1 MGIGTMNK
9 GSNLILLIGSSLF
22 IFMLAS
28 LVMMSQALQNSELF
42 DRYYSVLLILNA
54 SGLIILIILIL
65 LNLKR
70 LIRQFKNKIVGS
82 RMTLR
87 MVMLFSLLSV
97 TPVLIVYYFSLDF
110 LHRGIDSWFDL
121 RVEQALDDSLELSR
135 LALDVRMRE
144 LLTTTEKIAEELNQT
159 SDAELPFDVDQIR
172 ERSSAY
178 ELTLLT
184 RKGVVIASS
193 SSDTKSLVPDTPGKT
208 ILLQLLQGNSYI
220 GLDIIKNTD
229 LLIRAVANLPTID
242 IDKEARI
249 VQVLFPISER
259 MNQLAE
265 SVQSSFIEYKELS
278 YLREQLKVSFIIIL
292 TLVLLF
298 SMFSAVW
305 AAFYSA
311 RKLAEPVKNLAEG
324 TKAIA
329 EGDYSTRLPVPG
341 NDELGFLVSSF
352 NDMTDKISQARDSV
366 KQSQQE
372 TEAQRNFLETVL
384 SRLSSGVIVFNK
396 DGNLEKSNISANQIL
411 HVDVGTLE
419 QKDMATLIK
428 ELPYLTDFFECI
440 SSNIEEQLDE
450 WREQITLSSKTGNLI
465 LMINGATLVGTDGLT
480 SGYVIVFDEITA
492 LIRGQRDAAWSE
504 MARRLAHEI
513 KNPLTPIQLAAERL
527 RHKYLSSMNAADA
540 DMLDRM
546 TNTII
551 QQVDTMK
558 EMVNSFSDY
567 ARSPEFNPEEIR
579 LEHLI
584 QEGRDLFSNMDNEN
598 EIEVDIDPE
607 LPLIIGDEK
616 KLRQVFNNLL
626 TNAIDANAMGEE
638 NHLIISAKGINIDN
652 HHMVEIRVK
661 DNGPGIDAQ
670 VVNKLFEPYITTKQK
685 GTGLGLAIV
694 KKIIDEHSGT
704 VWLENNNDN
713 NGACAVV
720 RLPALNQSIQTTK
733 TQIV

>member
-1 MGIGTMNK
+1 MNK

-54 SGLIILIILIL
+54 LGLISLVILIL

-82 RMTLR
+82 RMTVR
-87 MVMLFSLLSV
+87 MVMLFSILSV

-144 LLTTTEKIAEELNQT
+144 LLNTTEKIAEELNET

-220 GLDIIKNTD
+220 GLDVIKNTD
-229 LLIRAVANLPTID
+229 LLIRVVANLPALD

-249 VQVLFPISER
+249 VQALFPISER

-265 SVQSSFIEYKELS
+265 SVQSAFIEYKELS

-311 RKLAEPVKNLAEG
+311 RKLSEPVKNLAEG

-372 TEAQRNFLETVL
+372 TESQRNFLETVL

-396 DGNLEKSNISANQIL
+396 EGELEKSNISANQIL
-411 HVDVGTLE
+411 HVDVETLE
-419 QKDMATLIK
+419 KKNISALIK
-428 ELPYLTDFFECI
+428 EFPYLTDFFECI

-450 WREQITLSSKTGNLI
+450 WREQITLTSKTGNLI
-465 LMINGATLVGTDGLT
+465 LMINGATLVGTDGIR

-527 RHKYLSSMNAADA
+527 RHKYLSSMNREDA
-540 DMLDRM
+540 EMLDRM

-584 QEGRDLFSNMDNEN
+584 QEGRDLFSNMDNEI
-598 EIEVDIDPE
+598 EIEVDIDAD

-626 TNAIDANAMGEE
+626 TNAIDANAMGEK
-638 NHLIISAKGINIDN
+638 NHLIISAKGINADN
-652 HHMVEIRVK
+652 SHMVEIRVK

-733 TQIV
+733 TQTA